1 MIITIKMQSIKTY
14 LGLPSLRLPVW
25 SELRDGSF
33 LSRALSGDQQS
44 EAQTSVLRELETKL
58 VRVQEVAMW
67 TRPWV
72 SVVTVLVTQA
82 GLYYLTSV
90 SSVSLVTGLASAVL
104 WLYLYLTWVTRVWPA
119 IRVAPAP
126 GADPETFTPLHPDL
140 MSAPEMEAA
149 LANFKQTMA
158 EVSTGLCLLRREQP
172 GKFCLV
178 LSSVFM
184 MLAIL
189 GTKVTASLL
198 LHTALLGLLAI
209 PGLVIRARKS
219 AQLSPVMETLTE
231 CVGSLGE
238 MLVYRGKDAPIRDT
252 TGKLL
257 EEFVPETSE
266 ETTKV
271 LSKALSWKEKPE
283 KEAEYSLT
291 ENISIPSHDE
301 VENDSL
307 TNLLEFEQGLQ
318 PLPPSVVDQSLGNY
332 SDSESGEDSR
342 AEEKLKSF
350 NDSDT
355 EDSLDLEREL
365 RRSLTDP
372 EPPQAAAVTSV
383 RAPNF
388 EEELRRSLTAGLAE
402 SVTSSVTNMV
412 STRVGAMMGAVTS
425 DSGHQRRASDLED
438 FEIIDEDLLDEDS
451 I

>member
-1 MIITIKMQSIKTY
+1 MQSIKTY
-14 LGLPSLRLPVW
+14 LGLPSLRLPGW

-33 LSRALSGDQQS
+33 FSRAMEADQHNA
-44 EAQTSVLRELETKL
+44 AQTSVLRELEGKL
-58 VRVQEVAMW
+58 VRLQEAAMW
-67 TRPWV
+67 TRPGL
-72 SVVTVLVTQA
+72 SVVTVMVTQA

-90 SSVSLVTGLASAVL
+90 SLVTSLACAL
-104 WLYLYLTWVTRVWPA
+104 LCLYLTLTWVTRVWPA

-126 GADPETFTPLHPDL
+126 GSETFTPGHPDL

-149 LANFKQTMA
+149 LAHFSQNTTEFT
-158 EVSTGLCLLRREQP
+158 SGLWLLRREQP

-178 LSSVFM
+178 LSSVFT

-189 GTKVTASLL
+189 GTKVTAGLL

-209 PGLVIRARKS
+209 PGLMVRARRS
-219 AQLSPVMETLTE
+219 AQLAPVIEALTE
-231 CVGSLGE
+231 CGASLGE
-238 MLVYRGKDAPIRDT
+238 MLIYRGKDAPVRDT

-291 ENISIPSHDE
+291 ENISIPSHEE

-365 RRSLTDP
+365 RRSLT
-372 EPPQAAAVTSV
+372 EPQPPVVTSV
-383 RAPNF
+383 RAPDF
-388 EEELRRSLTAGLAE
+388 EEELRRSLTEGLAE

-412 STRVGAMMGAVTS
+412 STRVGAIVGAVTG
-425 DSGHQRRASDLED
+425 DIGHQRRASDLED

>member
-1 MIITIKMQSIKTY
+1 MT
-14 LGLPSLRLPVW
+14 
-25 SELRDGSF
+25 E
-33 LSRALSGDQQS
+33 
-44 EAQTSVLRELETKL
+44 
-58 VRVQEVAMW
+58 
-67 TRPWV
+67 
-72 SVVTVLVTQA
+72 
-82 GLYYLTSV
+82 
-90 SSVSLVTGLASAVL
+90 
-104 WLYLYLTWVTRVWPA
+104 TRVWPA

-126 GADPETFTPLHPDL
+126 GSETFTPVHPDL

-149 LANFKQTMA
+149 LANLSHSLTEFT
-158 EVSTGLCLLRREQP
+158 TGLCLLRREQP

-178 LSSVFM
+178 LSSVFT

-189 GTKVTASLL
+189 GTKVTAGLL
-198 LHTALLGLLAI
+198 LHTALLCLLAI
-209 PGLVIRARKS
+209 PGLVVRTRRS
-219 AQLSPVMETLTE
+219 AQLAPMMEALTE
-231 CVGSLGE
+231 CGASLGE
-238 MLVYRGKDAPIRDT
+238 MLVYRGQDAPVKDT

-291 ENISIPSHDE
+291 ENISIPSHEE

-318 PLPPSVVDQSLGNY
+318 PLPTSVTDQSLGNY

-365 RRSLTDP
+365 RRSLTEPD
-372 EPPQAAAVTSV
+372 PPQAAAVTSV
-383 RAPNF
+383 RAPDF

-412 STRVGAMMGAVTS
+412 STRVGAIVGAVTG
-425 DSGHQRRASDLED
+425 DIGHQRRTSDLEE